1 MWHGNYVVHQL
12 AADAGCFPLPYII
25 LQSQIEWL
33 PKFYLYFSE
42 GWDPLSLKRAPL
54 NYELAAQNMCPKSP
68 FVEEIQGPAGE
79 SYQSAATDSA
89 SSQPG

>member
-12 AADAGCFPLPYII
+12 AGDAGCFPLPYII

-54 NYELAAQNMCPKSP
+54 NYELPAQNMCPKSR
-68 FVEEIQGPAGE
+68 FIEEIQSRTRAQLLILLHINQGK
-79 SYQSAATDSA
+79 
-89 SSQPG
+89 